1 MEYSDIIKR
10 SLFVFE
16 DIKKSEAIIENTWKK
31 FRIALANKTFKYN
44 DVDSALT
51 TRFLKVFD
59 DLFVNCSTH
68 LESSLDY
75 FHTNGYLVR
84 GTKLKNA
91 EVASYE
97 RFLPK
102 SEFINND
109 NRFSPVGVEWLY
121 LAWAPDK
128 NSADECTIKECR
140 ASTGDRFGICSFEVN
155 SVNDSEKIIDL
166 TLADEMTY
174 EEINAYL
181 EKCGKNLFLHCYEQS
196 IKAGQIVPL
205 NEHEME
211 EIKIEISFWVLHT
224 YLKLLSEQ
232 IFTPLSDAD
241 DKSLM
246 HAPFQCMAQYFLSK
260 GYVGIKYKSTVCSGA
275 KNIVLFDKT
284 IATPVGAIQDFII

>member
-1 MEYSDIIKR
+1 MIEYSDIIKGP
-10 SLFVFE
+10 LFVFE
-16 DIKKSEAIIENTWKK
+16 DIKKSEVIIENTWKE
-31 FRIALANKTFKYN
+31 FRMALANKTFKYN

-51 TRFLKVFD
+51 TTFLKVFD
-59 DLFVNCSTH
+59 DLFVNCSTR

-91 EVASYE
+91 EIASYE

-128 NSADECTIKECR
+128 TLADECAIKECR
-140 ASTGDRFGICSFEVN
+140 ASAGDRFGICSFEVN
-155 SVNDSEKIIDL
+155 SAKDSEKIVDL
-166 TLADEMTY
+166 TFADEMTY
-174 EEINAYL
+174 EEINDSL
-181 EKCGKNLFLHCYEQS
+181 EKCGKNSFLHCYEQS

-211 EIKIEISFWVLHT
+211 KIKIEISSWFLHT

-232 IFTPLSDAD
+232 IFKPLSDTE

-246 HAPFQCMAQYFLSK
+246 YAPFQCMAQYFLSK

-275 KNIVLFDKT
+275 KDIVLFDKT
-284 IATPVGAIQDFII
+284 MATPVGVI